1 MEEEKLYSRADKK
14 IFLKLWH
21 YGRPY
26 LGKIMII
33 FILVLALSGIQI
45 CLPLITKK
53 VVDNYIERSHLK
65 LIRNDKSIEITDK
78 HKSYRIVSDNIIF
91 IPSNILSKEE
101 YFQLEEDALIGS
113 EKYIMFKGDESLNQ
127 LKKYQLNITKTAQGV
142 FIPYSEIPKISQ
154 DDIRILR
161 YNDLKNVKLFALIYV
176 GLLIFTF
183 IFNYFQV
190 IMMALVSENV
200 LYDLR
205 SDLTRHLM
213 SLSINFFNNNPIGR
227 LVTRVTNDI
236 DALRELFTDV
246 FVYSGKDIITV
257 IGIFIIMFRLSIK
270 LSILVLGIIPV
281 IFFMLYLFQKYAREA
296 YGKVRLSLAKVNSFL
311 SESISGISLVQ
322 VFNQEEKFK
331 DDFGKINRDYYKAN
345 LYQLLIF
352 SIFRPLIDILSYVTL
367 GTIIYFGG
375 KGVLRGEFSI
385 GVLIAFISYIQMLF
399 TPIFDFSEKYD
410 IFQSAMASSE
420 RIFLLFQEDDKIHS
434 QLNPKYPSITKGRVE
449 VRNIS
454 FEYKKGEKVIDNIS
468 FIVEPN
474 ESVAFVGATGAG
486 KTTLINLLLRFYD
499 PTEGKI
505 LIDGINI
512 KDLDLKFLRNYF
524 GLVLQDVF
532 MFAGDIKYNIILN
545 QEVEDNKMI
554 EYSKY
559 VNAHNFISKLKKQ
572 YKEVISE
579 GGSNLSTGQ
588 RQLISFARALT
599 KEPKILILDE
609 ATSNIDS
616 ETEYLIQDA
625 IKKIMKN
632 RSSIAIAHRLSTIQ
646 NVDRIY
652 VMHKGKIVESG
663 THSRLLTQKGY
674 YFELYK
680 FQYLRSDMEKIYGDE
695 KRTKN

>member
-1 MEEEKLYSRADKK
+1 MEDEKLYSRADKK
-14 IFLKLWH
+14 IFSKLWQ
-21 YGRPY
+21 YGSPY

-33 FILVLALSGIQI
+33 FVLVLVLSGIQI

-65 LIRNDKSIEITDK
+65 LIRNDKSIEITDQ
-78 HKSYRIVSDNIIF
+78 HRSYRIITDNIIF

-101 YFQLEEDALIGS
+101 YFQLEEDALIWP
-113 EKYIMFKGDESLNQ
+113 EKYILFKGDESLNQ

-246 FVYSGKDIITV
+246 LVYSGKDIITV

-296 YGKVRLSLAKVNSFL
+296 YGKVRLTLAKVNSFL

-367 GTIIYFGG
+367 GSIIYFGG

-385 GVLIAFISYIQMLF
+385 GVLIAFISYIHLLF

-434 QLNPKYPSITKGRVE
+434 QPNPKYPSITKGRVE

-454 FEYKKGEKVIDNIS
+454 FEYKKGEKVIDKVS

-499 PTEGKI
+499 PTEGEI

-554 EYSKY
+554 EYSEY
-559 VNAHNFISKLKKQ
+559 VNAHDFISKLKKQ
-572 YKEVISE
+572 YREVISE

-588 RQLISFARALT
+588 RQLIAFARALA
-599 KEPKILILDE
+599 KDPRILVLDE
-609 ATSNIDS
+609 ATSSIDS
-616 ETEYLIQDA
+616 ETEFLIQDA
-625 IKKIMKN
+625 IRKIMKE
-632 RSSIAIAHRLSTIQ
+632 RTSIAIAHRLSTIKD
-646 NVDRIY
+646 VDKIY
-652 VMHKGKIVESG
+652 VMRKGKIVESG
-663 THSRLLTQKGY
+663 SHNQLLAKRGY

-680 FQYLRSDMEKIYGDE
+680 FQYLQ
-695 KRTKN
+695 T

>member
-1 MEEEKLYSRADKK
+1 MEDEKLYSRADKK
-14 IFLKLWH
+14 IFSKLWQ
-21 YGRPY
+21 YGSPY

-33 FILVLALSGIQI
+33 FVLVLVLSGIQI

-78 HKSYRIVSDNIIF
+78 HKSYRIITDNIIF

-101 YFQLEEDALIGS
+101 YLRLEEDSLIGP

-127 LKKYQLNITKTAQGV
+127 LKKYQFNITKTAQGI
-142 FIPYSEIPKISQ
+142 FIPYSEIQKISQ

-246 FVYSGKDIITV
+246 LVYSGKDIITV

-270 LSILVLGIIPV
+270 LSILVLGIIPL

-296 YGKVRLSLAKVNSFL
+296 YGKVRLTLAKVNSFL
-311 SESISGISLVQ
+311 SESISGISLIQ

-434 QLNPKYPSITKGRVE
+434 QPNPKYPSITKGRVE

-454 FEYKKGEKVIDNIS
+454 FEYKKGEKVIDNVS

-499 PTEGKI
+499 PTEGEI

-554 EYSKY
+554 EYSEY
-559 VNAHNFISKLKKQ
+559 VNAHDFISKLKKQ
-572 YKEVISE
+572 YREVISE

-588 RQLISFARALT
+588 RQLIAFARALA
-599 KEPKILILDE
+599 KDPRILVLDE
-609 ATSNIDS
+609 ATSSIDS
-616 ETEYLIQDA
+616 ETEFLIQDA

-663 THSRLLTQKGY
+663 THSRLLAQKGY

-680 FQYLRSDMEKIYGDE
+680 FQYLRSDQD
-695 KRTKN
+695 N

>member
-14 IFLKLWH
+14 IFSKLWH

-53 VVDNYIERSHLK
+53 VVDNYIERSHLR

-78 HKSYRIVSDNIIF
+78 HKSYRIITDNIIF

-101 YFQLEEDALIGS
+101 YLQLEEDSLIGP
-113 EKYIMFKGDESLNQ
+113 EKYILFKGDESLNQ
-127 LKKYQLNITKTAQGV
+127 LKKYQLNITETAQGV
-142 FIPYSEIPKISQ
+142 FIPYSDLPKISQ

-161 YNDLKNVKLFALIYV
+161 NNDLKNVKLFALIYI

-183 IFNYFQV
+183 LFNYFQV

-331 DDFGKINRDYYKAN
+331 YNFGKINRDYYKAN

-468 FIVEPN
+468 FTVEPN

-663 THSRLLTQKGY
+663 THSRLLAQKGY

-680 FQYLRSDMEKIYGDE
+680 FQYLRSDQD
-695 KRTKN
+695 N

>member
-1 MEEEKLYSRADKK
+1 MEDEKLYSRADKK
-14 IFLKLWH
+14 IFSKLWQ
-21 YGRPY
+21 YGSPY

-33 FILVLALSGIQI
+33 FVLVLVLSGIQI

-78 HKSYRIVSDNIIF
+78 HKSYRIITDNIIF

-101 YFQLEEDALIGS
+101 YLRLEEDSLIWP

-127 LKKYQLNITKTAQGV
+127 LKKYQFNITKTAQGI
-142 FIPYSEIPKISQ
+142 FIPYSEIQKISQ

-296 YGKVRLSLAKVNSFL
+296 YGKVRLTLAKVNSFL
-311 SESISGISLVQ
+311 SESISGISLIQ

-434 QLNPKYPSITKGRVE
+434 QPNPKYPSITKGRVE

-454 FEYKKGEKVIDNIS
+454 FEYKKGEKVIDNVS

-499 PTEGKI
+499 PTEGEI

-554 EYSKY
+554 EYSEY
-559 VNAHNFISKLKKQ
+559 VNAHDFISKLKKQ
-572 YKEVISE
+572 YREVISE

-588 RQLISFARALT
+588 RQLIAFARALA
-599 KEPKILILDE
+599 KDPRILVLDE
-609 ATSNIDS
+609 ATSSIDS
-616 ETEYLIQDA
+616 ETEFLIQDA

-663 THSRLLTQKGY
+663 THSRLLAQKGY

-680 FQYLRSDMEKIYGDE
+680 FQYLRSDQD
-695 KRTKN
+695 N

>member
-14 IFLKLWH
+14 IFSKLWH

-91 IPSNILSKEE
+91 IPSNILSKKE

>member
-53 VVDNYIERSHLK
+53 VVDNYIERSHLR

-78 HKSYRIVSDNIIF
+78 HKSYRIITDNIIF

-101 YFQLEEDALIGS
+101 YLQLEEDSLIGP
-113 EKYIMFKGDESLNQ
+113 EKYILFKGDESVNLF
-127 LKKYQLNITKTAQGV
+127 KKYQLNITETAQGV
-142 FIPYSEIPKISQ
+142 FIPYSDLPKISQ

-161 YNDLKNVKLFALIYV
+161 NNDLKNVKLFALIYV

-183 IFNYFQV
+183 LFNYFQV

-331 DDFGKINRDYYKAN
+331 YNFGKINRDYYKAN

-367 GTIIYFGG
+367 GSIIYFGG

-468 FIVEPN
+468 FTVEPN

-680 FQYLRSDMEKIYGDE
+680 FQYLRSDQD
-695 KRTKN
+695 N

>member
-91 IPSNILSKEE
+91 IPSNILSKKE

-161 YNDLKNVKLFALIYV
+161 YNDLKNVKLFALIYI

-183 IFNYFQV
+183 LFNYFQV

>member
-1 MEEEKLYSRADKK
+1 MEDEKLYSKADKK
-14 IFLKLWH
+14 IFSKLWQ
-21 YGRPY
+21 YGSPY

-33 FILVLALSGIQI
+33 FVLVLVLSGIQI

-65 LIRNDKSIEITDK
+65 LIRNDKSIEITDQ
-78 HKSYRIVSDNIIF
+78 HKSYRIITDNIIF

-101 YFQLEEDALIGS
+101 YIRLEEDSLIGS

-142 FIPYSEIPKISQ
+142 FIPYSEIQKISQ

-246 FVYSGKDIITV
+246 LVYSGKDIITV

-296 YGKVRLSLAKVNSFL
+296 YGKVRLTLAKVNSFL
-311 SESISGISLVQ
+311 SESISGISLIQ

-385 GVLIAFISYIQMLF
+385 GVLIAFIFYIQMLF

-434 QLNPKYPSITKGRVE
+434 QPNPKYPSITKGRVE

-454 FEYKKGEKVIDNIS
+454 FEYKKGEKVIDNVS

-499 PTEGKI
+499 PTEGEI

-532 MFAGDIKYNIILN
+532 MFAGDIKYNIVLN
-545 QEVEDNKMI
+545 QELEDNKMI

-572 YKEVISE
+572 YREVISE

-588 RQLISFARALT
+588 RQLIAFARALA
-599 KEPKILILDE
+599 KDPRILVLDE
-609 ATSNIDS
+609 ATSSIDS
-616 ETEYLIQDA
+616 ETEFLIQDA
-625 IKKIMKN
+625 IRKIMKE
-632 RSSIAIAHRLSTIQ
+632 RTSIAIAHRLSTIKD
-646 NVDRIY
+646 VDKIY
-652 VMHKGKIVESG
+652 VMRKGKIVESG
-663 THSRLLTQKGY
+663 THSRLLAQKGY

-680 FQYLRSDMEKIYGDE
+680 FQYLQ
-695 KRTKN
+695 T

>member
-14 IFLKLWH
+14 IFSKLWQ

-33 FILVLALSGIQI
+33 FVLVLLLSGIQI

-53 VVDNYIERSHLK
+53 VVDNYIERSHLR
-65 LIRNDKSIEITDK
+65 LIRNDKSIEITNQ
-78 HKSYRIVSDNIIF
+78 HKSYRILTDQFIF

-101 YFQLEEDALIGS
+101 YLRLEEDSLIGP
-113 EKYIMFKGDESLNQ
+113 EKYILLKGNESVNQ
-127 LKKYQLNITKTAQGV
+127 LKKYQLNITETTQGV
-142 FIPYSEIPKISQ
+142 FIPYSDLPKISQ

-161 YNDLKNVKLFALIYV
+161 NDDLKNVKLFALIYI

-183 IFNYFQV
+183 LFNYFQV

-205 SDLTRHLM
+205 SNLTRHLM
-213 SLSINFFNNNPIGR
+213 SLSLNFFNNNPIGR

-236 DALRELFTDV
+236 DALRDLFTDV
-246 FVYSGKDIITV
+246 LVYSGKDILTV

-270 LSILVLGIIPV
+270 LSILMLGIIPV
-281 IFFMLYLFQKYAREA
+281 IFLMLYLFQKYAREA
-296 YGKVRLSLAKVNSFL
+296 YGKVRLTLAKVNSFL

-367 GTIIYFGG
+367 GSIVYFGG
-375 KGVLRGEFSI
+375 KGVLKGEFSI
-385 GVLIAFISYIQMLF
+385 GVLIAFISYVHMLF

-420 RIFLLFQEDDKIHS
+420 RIFLLFQEDDKIPS
-434 QLNPKYPSITKGRVE
+434 QPNPKYPSIMEGRIE

-468 FIVEPN
+468 FTVEPN

-499 PTEGKI
+499 PTEGEI

-532 MFAGDIKYNIILN
+532 MFAGDIKYNILLN
-545 QEVEDNKMI
+545 TELKEDKMI

-572 YKEVISE
+572 YREVISE

-588 RQLISFARALT
+588 RQLISFARALS
-599 KEPKILILDE
+599 KEPRILILDE

-632 RSSIAIAHRLSTIQ
+632 RSSIAIAHRLSTIKD
-646 NVDRIY
+646 VDKIY

-663 THSRLLTQKGY
+663 SHTQLLAKRGY

-680 FQYLRSDMEKIYGDE
+680 FQYLQ
-695 KRTKN
+695 T